1 MAEPAVTPP
10 DDGYRRLFLSHPA
23 AMAIWDPATG
33 RILAANEAAER
44 QYGYGPDEITTLTV
58 DRIVHPDDLARLR
71 EQVPNLPEGLAGTAP
86 FRHVRKSGEVIEV
99 EMTGHPIEWEGRP
112 ARLVMAIDVTARRKL
127 EGELRSARA
136 IEAVGRLAGGIAHD
150 FNNLVMA
157 INGFAE
163 LLLERL
169 PPAGEEHE
177 AAEEIRTAGVR
188 AAALTGQ
195 LLNFARPHEP
205 RPTTFDLNA
214 LVAELTDTLGGIAG
228 PNVRVTVRPRA
239 RHGRILAD
247 RDQIAQAIVG
257 CALNGRAAMPDGGE
271 LAIETTDID
280 PVAAREL
287 AGARGDRPYVAL
299 AISDTGPTGG
309 LPAEPPETVDATRTG
324 LGLALVYS
332 TVQLAGGRIRLES
345 MPGRGSTVRI
355 LLPLAPGAEAFLTP
369 GRDIVHADAASES
382 GSRSDHV
389 DVAGSDGSG
398 RAGAVAADDARV
410 IVVVE
415 DEPGVRSLVERILQ
429 RAGHRV
435 LAFPDGA
442 AAADTLADPGVLV
455 DLLVTDL
462 VMPGPNGI
470 EVARRARRDRP
481 SLPVLLMS
489 GYAAGALAAEGISE
503 GTIDLLAKP
512 FSAADLL
519 ERVATRLGEAPSRT

>member
-1 MAEPAVTPP
+1 MAEPGDPPP

-44 QYGYGPDEITTLTV
+44 QYGYGPDELTALTV
-58 DRIVHPDDLARLR
+58 DRIVHPDDLDRLR
-71 EQVPNLPEGLAGTAP
+71 EQVPNLPDGLAGTAS
-86 FRHVRKSGEVIEV
+86 FRHVRKTGEVIEV

-112 ARLVMAIDVTARRKL
+112 ARLVMAIDVTARRRL

-136 IEAVGRLAGGIAHD
+136 AEAVGRLAGGIAHD

-157 INGFAE
+157 INGFAA

-169 PPAGEEHE
+169 PAGGEEHE

-188 AAALTGQ
+188 AAALTRQ

-205 RPTTFDLNA
+205 RPSTFDLNA
-214 LVAELTDTLGGIAG
+214 LVAELTDTLRGIAG
-228 PNVRVTVRPRA
+228 PNVRVTVTTRA
-239 RHGRILAD
+239 RHARILAD

-271 LAIETTDID
+271 LTIETEDID
-280 PVAAREL
+280 PIAAREL

-299 AISDTGPTGG
+299 AIGDSGPTGG
-309 LPAEPPETVDATRTG
+309 LPTEPPGTIDATRTG

-345 MPGRGSTVRI
+345 MPGRGSAVRI
-355 LLPLAPGAEAFLTP
+355 LLPLATGAEGFVSP
-369 GRDIVHADAASES
+369 GRDVVHAVAATYAAS
-382 GSRSDHV
+382 DLDPV
-389 DVAGSDGSG
+389 DVARSDATEGARTG
-398 RAGAVAADDARV
+398 GDGAGV

-415 DEPGVRSLVERILQ
+415 DEPGVRSLVERLL
-429 RAGHRV
+429 RHAGHRV
-435 LAFPDGA
+435 LAFPDGS
-442 AAADTLADPGVLV
+442 AAADTLADRGVPV

-481 SLPVLLMS
+481 GLPVLLMS
-489 GYAAGALAAEGISE
+489 GYAADALDAEGIAE

-512 FSAADLL
+512 FSAAELL
-519 ERVATRLGEAPSRT
+519 ERVAARLAEAATRS